1 MLPEYYL
8 VLYKH
13 HVGAHIVLKI
23 MKYPKEKNQGFTLIE
38 MIGVLAI
45 IGILAAVVAPRVIES
60 IRDAKVTSAISSV
73 NAAKSAALN
82 YYQRYDRIPLDGT
95 LPQYKNNRPGETG
108 DAPANEATISNS
120 LGHILFYQEV
130 LIEEIKTA
138 IGESEPN
145 TKDFAIGCTTTDET
159 GLCNAGGGGETYATN
174 NFFFKSAGNATRVA
188 YYYIPNL
195 TKQEAA
201 ALGTKL
207 NGPFPV
213 QVQGEDA
220 IIAESTIGAAV
231 PGNITGANCWFS
243 QADNGTH
250 DAYLY
255 VAHQ

>member
-1 MLPEYYL
+1 LSL
-8 VLYKH
+8 VAWLAYDFQNINNPTKLMYNKNH
-13 HVGAHIVLKI
+13 H
-23 MKYPKEKNQGFTLIE
+23 KNGFTLIE

-60 IRDAKVTSAISSV
+60 IRDAKVTSAIASV
-73 NAAKSAALN
+73 NSVKTAVLN
-82 YYQRYDRIPLDGT
+82 YYQRYDRIPLDGDLST
-95 LPQYKNNRPGETG
+95 YTNNRPGETG
-108 DAPANEATISNS
+108 TAPANEAGNADT
-120 LGHILFYQEV
+120 LGHILFFQE
-130 LIEEIKTA
+130 LLMEEIKTP
-138 IGESEPN
+138 IGEAESGSE
-145 TKDFAIGCTTTDET
+145 DFAIGCVSTAGT
-159 GLCNAGGGGETYATN
+159 GVCDAGGGDAVYGTN
-174 NFFFKSAGNATRVA
+174 NLFFKSAGNATRVA

-213 QVQGEDA
+213 TVQGEDA
-220 IIAESTIGAAV
+220 IIEESTIGGSV

-243 QADNGTH
+243 AEGADGTH

>member
-1 MLPEYYL
+1 
-8 VLYKH
+8 
-13 HVGAHIVLKI
+13 
-23 MKYPKEKNQGFTLIE
+23 

-73 NAAKSAALN
+73 NAAKTAVLN

-95 LPQYKNNRPGETG
+95 VTPSNNRPGASSAPITTSTLG
-108 DAPANEATISNS
+108 D
-120 LGHILFYQEV
+120 ILYYQEL
-130 LIEEIKTA
+130 LIEELKTP
-138 IGESEPN
+138 IGEAD
-145 TKDFAIGCTTTDET
+145 TAKIFAIGCTTTANGA
-159 GLCNAGGGGETYATN
+159 GLCDAGNSSGAAYSNDEK
-174 NFFFKSAGNATRVA
+174 FSFKSAGNATRVA

-201 ALGTKL
+201 ALGTKV

-213 QVQGEDA
+213 TVQGEDD
-220 IIAESTIGAAV
+220 IIGASTIGTAI
-231 PGNITGANCWFS
+231 NKIEGANCWFS
-243 QADNGTH
+243 EEATDGTH

>member
-1 MLPEYYL
+1 MYNKN
-8 VLYKH
+8 YK
-13 HVGAHIVLKI
+13 
-23 MKYPKEKNQGFTLIE
+23 NGFTLIE

-60 IRDAKVTSAISSV
+60 IRDAKVTSAIASV
-73 NAAKSAALN
+73 NSAKTAVLN
-82 YYQRYDRIPLDGT
+82 YYQRYDRIPLDGA
-95 LPQYKNNRPGETG
+95 LSEYKNNRPGATNP
-108 DAPANEATISNS
+108 DAPANQAGNADT
-120 LGHILFYQEV
+120 LGHILFFQE
-130 LIEEIKTA
+130 LLMEEIKTP
-138 IGESEPN
+138 IGEAVAGGEEVSGSE
-145 TKDFAIGCTTTDET
+145 DFAIGCVSTAGT
-159 GLCNAGGGGETYATN
+159 GICDAGGGDAAYGAN
-174 NFFFKSAGNATRVA
+174 SLFFKSAGNATRVA

-213 QVQGEDA
+213 TVQGEDA
-220 IIAESTIGAAV
+220 IIKESTIGASV

-243 QADNGTH
+243 AEGADGTH